1 MNYMKQIA
9 KYLSF
14 VLLVFMLSVA
24 GCKKENYNNIATCL
38 KLSADTL
45 AVHGDEEVTL
55 TIRNDGSDTWDY
67 RFHSAYSD
75 IYCNDYPG
83 DLEPGEEGTFRF
95 SCQRDRGDVEVHRYE
110 LIITS
115 NLGYVVI
122 HFISIP
128 ENIEN
133 QCYVNKKIYFPNG
146 ASSFKFPID
155 NCGSTAITYSITSS
169 SGKVELPLPSG
180 RILPYGRAE
189 IEVKVNDLSF
199 WQGNN
204 SAELYVNSGNVID
217 TVRVFMEKKIMIDGN
232 VTDAAYSGSL
242 DKLVY
247 LTDKSTLVIF
257 DPITKTHDVIRLT
270 RSGYPL
276 ALSPDGTK
284 ALVGYGNGVALIDL
298 QNQYVITEV
307 EWDVQ
312 YPIESIALGSDDW
325 AYLGCE
331 DGLYCADLNSFNLEL
346 SPTIWTTSKL
356 FIHPSGNY
364 LYDMMHS
371 RIYKYAVHDGEMNFM
386 QHFELD
392 DYDEYMLG
400 FSKEGD
406 KLFTSNG
413 SIYQVSDHPEDNL
426 ELIGKA
432 EIGFDEEDYALYHSY
447 ELSCMN
453 YNDLNHMLYMV
464 EYFDDYYYYHQ
475 YPCVYVSNLDD
486 LQPVENIYTEPSLTV
501 DASGLVSMT
510 WDWKPAY
517 AFVSADGSTI
527 YLLSVRYFDLP
538 IEEWAL
544 EIIPL

>member
-1 MNYMKQIA
+1 MKQIA

-14 VLLVFMLSVA
+14 ALLVFVLSVA

-38 KLSADTL
+38 ILSADTL
-45 AVHGDEEVTL
+45 TVHGDEEVTL
-55 TIRNDGSDTWDY
+55 TVRNDGWDTWEY

-75 IYCNDYPG
+75 IYCNDSPG

-95 SCQRDRGDVEVHRYE
+95 SCQRDRDDVEVHRYE

-122 HFISIP
+122 HFLSLP

-133 QCYVNKKIYFPNG
+133 QLCVNKKIYFPNG
-146 ASSFKFPID
+146 VSNFKFPID

-217 TVRVFMEKKIMIDGN
+217 TVRVFMEKKQMIEGYDFQA
-232 VTDAAYSGSL
+232 TYSLSANRL
-242 DKLVY
+242 VLISNESKLLVY
-247 LTDKSTLVIF
+247 NTVSQSFNTIKLSSF
-257 DPITKTHDVIRLT
+257 
-270 RSGYPL
+270 PL
-276 ALSPDGTK
+276 SFSVSPDGK
-284 ALVGYGNGVALIDL
+284 HALIKANDKFIYVNLDDL
-298 QNQYVITEV
+298 YVIDEFILNGIDPYEV
-307 EWDVQ
+307 Q
-312 YPIESIALGSDDW
+312 GMALISDGW
-325 AYLGCE
+325 LYFCYE
-331 DGLYCADLNSFNLEL
+331 DYMYSMDLNDAYHKVVSLNLRASSL
-346 SPTIWTTSKL
+346 L
-356 FIHPSGNY
+356 LHPSGDY
-364 LYDMMHS
+364 LYSDYYS
-371 RIYKYAVHDGEMNFM
+371 TIKKFAIHDGEAELLSNFNL
-386 QHFELD
+386 FDSFDNILS
-392 DYDEYMLG
+392 

-413 SIYQVSDHPEDNL
+413 TIYQVSDYPEDNL

-447 ELSCMN
+447 ELSCVN
-453 YNDLNHMLYMV
+453 YNDLNHRLYMV
-464 EYFDDYYYYHQ
+464 EYYDYYYYKHQ
-475 YPCVYVSNLDD
+475 YPCVYVSNMDD
-486 LQPVENIYTEPSLTV
+486 LQPVENIYIEPSLTMA
-501 DASGLVSMT
+501 ASGLVSMT
-510 WDWKPAY
+510 WDRKPAY
-517 AFVSADGSTI
+517 AFVSADGSTM
-527 YLLSVRYFDLP
+527 YMLSVRYFDLP